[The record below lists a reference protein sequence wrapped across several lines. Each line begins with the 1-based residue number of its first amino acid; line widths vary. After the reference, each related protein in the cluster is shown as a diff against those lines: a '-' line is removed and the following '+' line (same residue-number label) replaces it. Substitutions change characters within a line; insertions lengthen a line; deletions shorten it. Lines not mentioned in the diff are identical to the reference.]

1 MNTAKKTDKIILLAI
16 LIFIGIITLLFLPRK
31 ELTEK
36 QKVKAWKPRDFYLVY
51 QYYFNSDLIKLRKEI
66 EYHEMV
72 RNKEMGQG
80 EGL

>member
-16 LIFIGIITLLFLPRK
+16 LAFIGIIILLPRK

-66 EYHEMV
+66 EYNEMV

>member
-16 LIFIGIITLLFLPRK
+16 LIFIGIIILLPRK

-66 EYHEMV
+66 EYNEMV
-72 RNKEMGQG
+72 RNQEVGQG

>member
-16 LIFIGIITLLFLPRK
+16 LIFIGIITLLPRK
-31 ELTEK
+31 ELTEE

-66 EYHEMV
+66 EYNEMV